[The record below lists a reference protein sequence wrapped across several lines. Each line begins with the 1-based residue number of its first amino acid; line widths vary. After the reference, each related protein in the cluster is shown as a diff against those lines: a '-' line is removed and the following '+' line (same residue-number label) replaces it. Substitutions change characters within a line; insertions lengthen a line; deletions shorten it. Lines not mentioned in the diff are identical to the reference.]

1 MIDVD
6 DIKSALD
13 DAATALREQADL
25 LDEARGLIDDDTV
38 QNEYRD
44 AFVEA
49 LTEDVDAV
57 EASGPNERESEDH
70 HEGWLEGYRAA
81 IDFLNDNY

>member
-25 LDEARGLIDDDTV
+25 LEEARGLIDDDTV

-49 LTEDVDAV
+49 MEEDVDAV
-57 EASGPNERESEDH
+57 ESSGPGEDETQAEH
-70 HEGWLEGYRAA
+70 DAWVAGYRAA
-81 IDFLNDNY
+81 IAFLNENY